1 MYVFYLENIYS
12 DQGRVRP
19 DRQKQKRV
27 PIFIYTKSKQRM
39 DYKWQV
45 LGISNVVKWI
55 TPGKGTLNRYV
66 TPGSE
71 FCVENGWKWR
81 RGGGYQLLYTVISKD
96 VKNKTPIFLPDSFYF
111 PPFWSQIK
119 WCNVMNKWSIFYEH
133 PFSGIRHVFMFSQS
147 GWYTVSGVGWYVYNN
162 F

>member
-1 MYVFYLENIYS
+1 
-12 DQGRVRP
+12 
-19 DRQKQKRV
+19 
-27 PIFIYTKSKQRM
+27 M

-71 FCVENGWKWR
+71 FCCVENGWKWR

-96 VKNKTPIFLPDSFYF
+96 VKNKTPINTE
-111 PPFWSQIK
+111 I
-119 WCNVMNKWSIFYEH
+119 
-133 PFSGIRHVFMFSQS
+133 VFASSALLHFFAWLILLSTILKPNEM
-147 GWYTVSGVGWYVYNN
+147 V
-162 F
+162 